1 MFGDTLLA
9 SQAKGVLRKRS
20 VERPVAHVDLSN
32 LLGGK
37 RGWAVCFSAQFYSN
51 ADTVELIN
59 RL

>member
-1 MFGDTLLA
+1 MFGDTLSA
-9 SQAKGVLRKRS
+9 STAKSVLRNRS

-37 RGWAVCFSAQFYSN
+37 RGWAFCFSAQFCSN
-51 ADTVELIN
+51 ADTVEPVN